1 MAIAGAV
8 EAADELLAQGFAAVF
23 PIRPPRQACR
33 RQGNGESRRKH
44 PPHRKTDREP
54 AQIIRTMSTWGALA
68 GLAVAIIL
76 ILRKVSPVYSMILG
90 ALVGGLIGDMGLETT
105 VTAMS
110 DGIKD
115 LVPAIVRITPPAFF
129 RVS

>member
-1 MAIAGAV
+1 
-8 EAADELLAQGFAAVF
+8 
-23 PIRPPRQACR
+23 
-33 RQGNGESRRKH
+33 
-44 PPHRKTDREP
+44 
-54 AQIIRTMSTWGALA
+54 MSTWGALA

-110 DGIKD
+110 DAGAD
-115 LVPAIVRITPPAFF
+115 RL
-129 RVS
+129 